1 MPDKFF
7 VTAILVSHDGQ
18 TWLPE
23 SIAGISAQTRQVD
36 RIIAVD
42 TGSIDSS
49 AKMLANA
56 GITVIKTDRDA
67 GFGDAIALAL
77 GSAKKLT
84 ISEQEELIWIL
95 HDDCAPSRSA
105 LQLLIEGLTD
115 KPQVAFVGPK
125 LLGWYDRKH
134 LLEVGISIA
143 VNGARWTG
151 LDPREQDQG
160 QHDQPTE
167 VLSVSTAA
175 MLARRKTFEDLGGLD
190 PNLALFR
197 DDVDL
202 GWRARVAGFSVLT
215 APQAIVYHAEAAATE
230 RRGVDVEEAFLHRPR
245 LLDRKNAAYVLLAN
259 ASWWLLP
266 WIAIQIVG
274 SAAIRAIGYLIAK
287 LPGYAADE
295 IAAVGL
301 LIIKPQDLLK
311 ARKLRKAKR
320 LLSPRIIRQ
329 FIPPPG
335 SQIRL
340 AAEQASYTLRKFFK
354 TDLSADETSDE
365 LMSYADIGVIDENF
379 DDQDISNIALKSR
392 KSNWQTLRNR
402 PLLFGLAATFLV
414 SAIASRNRFGV
425 ISGGALPTAPGGA
438 MDLISKYIES
448 WHLVGLGSAASS
460 PPWIVILAAASALTF
475 GKVWLFLTIFFLF
488 VPTLAFFVV
497 YRSAKRF
504 GLSIHFSVVGGL
516 LYAFSPVIWN
526 SINQGRLGTL
536 VISLLAPIFISLL
549 PRTIAIETISWRKI
563 YPLALLAAVLS
574 AFSTFF
580 LVIWTLI
587 FIILIS
593 LAIIERRSEI
603 KSIGLIKFVMNADL
617 SRINRFFAFMV
628 IPTLLNVPWSASVF
642 LHPTQILL
650 DPGLPLS
657 GGSLSEV
664 LLLNPG
670 GTSGAPIW
678 IVAPFIIF
686 LIAVILS
693 NKFPIQI
700 TAALGLLTLAAVLSQ
715 INVEGHG
722 SNGIVWTG
730 SIIVFIQILILL
742 PALQVAANIIPN
754 LRNSKLGIGHF
765 LSVFTVFFA
774 VLSLLAT
781 STWAVTGG
789 ANSLVTSGKTEIVPA
804 FIASLSDAP
813 TRPKTLVIGRVDDQ
827 LNYFITRGSDL
838 QIGDPDVAIA
848 TPSAVKSAVVD
859 LLSGVGIASSKVL
872 GSYGI
877 QYLYLRNPV
886 DENVARTV
894 DGIGGF
900 TRSSA
905 TNSGIIWQ
913 VAGSKSRVSTVDAT
927 GALAGLNSTNV
938 GAADELLAPGTVTI
952 AEKFDNGWKL
962 IINGKEAKLLQ
973 SSIGLPYFEVE
984 EVGPITLLHD
994 GIRHRALISLQLIA
1008 LLTALILSL
1017 PAGRRRRELALEE
1030 QS

>member
-1 MPDKFF
+1 MADNFF

-23 SIAGISAQTRQVD
+23 SIAAISAQTRQID

-42 TGSIDSS
+42 TGSIDNS
-49 AKMLANA
+49 AKMLGSA
-56 GITVIKTDRDA
+56 GLTVIKTDRDA

-77 GSAKKLT
+77 GSAKKLK
-84 ISEQEELIWIL
+84 SDDQEELLWIL
-95 HDDCAPSRSA
+95 HDDCAPSRTA

-151 LDPREQDQG
+151 LDLREQDQG

-175 MLARRKTFEDLGGLD
+175 MLVRRKIFEDLGGLD

-215 APQAIVYHAEAAATE
+215 APQALVYHAEAAASE

-266 WIAIQIVG
+266 WIAFQIIG

-320 LLSPRIIRQ
+320 LLSPRTIRQ

-340 AAEQASYTLRKFFK
+340 ASEQASYALRKFFK
-354 TDLSADETSDE
+354 AAPDNDEAVDDT
-365 LMSYADIGVIDENF
+365 MSYSDIGVIDENF
-379 DDQDISNIALKSR
+379 DDQDVLLKSR

-402 PLLFGLAATFLV
+402 PLLFGLVATLLI
-414 SAIASRNRFGV
+414 SLIASRSRFGV
-425 ISGGALPTAPGGA
+425 ISGGALPISPGGA

-460 PPWIVILAAASALTF
+460 PPWIVIVAVASALTF
-475 GKVWLFLTIFFLF
+475 GKVWLFLTIFFLL
-488 VPTLAFFVV
+488 VPTLAFFVM

-536 VISLLAPIFISLL
+536 VVSLLAPIFISLL
-549 PRTIAIETISWRKI
+549 PRTVAFETMSWRKT
-563 YPLALLAAVLS
+563 YSLSLLAAVLS
-574 AFSTFF
+574 AFSAFF
-580 LVIWTLI
+580 LIIWTLI
-587 FIILIS
+587 FALLIS
-593 LAIIERRSEI
+593 LAIVERRNEI
-603 KSIGLIKFVMNADL
+603 KSLGLFKFLVNANLD
-617 SRINRFFAFMV
+617 RVHRFFAFMI
-628 IPTLLNVPWSASVF
+628 IPVLLNVPWSASVF

-657 GGSLSEV
+657 GGSLLEV
-664 LLLNPG
+664 LLMNPG
-670 GTSGAPIW
+670 GANGVPIW

-686 LIAVILS
+686 LIAIIV
-693 NKFPIQI
+693 NNRYPIQ
-700 TAALGLLTLAAVLSQ
+700 ASFALGLLALAAVLSQ

-722 SNGIVWTG
+722 SSGIVWTG
-730 SIIVFIQILILL
+730 SIIVFIEILILL
-742 PALQVAANIIPN
+742 PALQVASDIISN
-754 LRNSKLGIGHF
+754 LRSSKLGVAHF
-765 LSVFTVFFA
+765 ASLFTLLFA
-774 VLSLLAT
+774 AMSILAT
-781 STWAVTGG
+781 SSWAITGG
-789 ANSLVTSGKTEIVPA
+789 ANSLVAGGKTEVVPA
-804 FIASLSDAP
+804 FIASLSDTPA
-813 TRPKTLVIGRVDDQ
+813 RPKTLVIGRADER

-848 TPSAVKSAVVD
+848 TPSAVKSAVAD
-859 LLSGVGIASSKVL
+859 LLSGAGIASSKVL

-886 DENVARTV
+886 DESVARTI

-938 GAADELLAPGTVTI
+938 GAADDLLAPGTITI
-952 AEKFDNGWKL
+952 AERFDTGWKL

-973 SSIGLPYFEVE
+973 SPIGLPYFEVD

-994 GIRHRALISLQLIA
+994 GIRHRALISLQLIV
-1008 LLTALILSL
+1008 LITVLVLSL
-1017 PAGRRRRELALEE
+1017 PAGRRRRELSMEE